1 MHPCTESLAFRRR
14 GSTRRYLPDDIQD
27 VASAFLVLE
36 LFEFLRL
43 DRVARSGSR
52 ISIISAPYLS
62 LFWMVILLAHIY
74 LVRPYSLRC
83 VPWLWRYGCF
93 RVRRGGETVQQISR
107 ERVQLF
113 PRFPLLPS
121 PHVPPYHLP
130 EFRRTP
136 PSSSPPTQCSPPS
149 PYCVWAIT

>member
-43 DRVARSGSR
+43 DRVARSGSC

-83 VPWLWRYGCF
+83 APWLWRYGCF
-93 RVRRGGETVQQISR
+93 RVRRGGRRFSR
-107 ERVQLF
+107 YLGNGCSFSPAFLF
-113 PRFPLLPS
+113 SQVPMFLPTTFRSFVGHRPAVPHRRNAALLA
-121 PHVPPYHLP
+121 
-130 EFRRTP
+130 
-136 PSSSPPTQCSPPS
+136 PTAFGP
-149 PYCVWAIT
+149 